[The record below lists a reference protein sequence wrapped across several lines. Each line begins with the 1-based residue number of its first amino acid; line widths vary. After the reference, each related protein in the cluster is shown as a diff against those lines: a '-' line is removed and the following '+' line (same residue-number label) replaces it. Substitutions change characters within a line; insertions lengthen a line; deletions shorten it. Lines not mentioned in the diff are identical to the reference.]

1 VQWCTSVVPAT
12 QAEIGVLKSKFSP
25 GKSMRPYLKSIL
37 EAEGLS
43 MAQVVE
49 GNVPM
54 GRRELVHGFLHVEVF
69 NCKAFQVNSSTRRT
83 ALCSREGLRNPGM

>member
-1 VQWCTSVVPAT
+1 
-12 QAEIGVLKSKFSP
+12 
-25 GKSMRPYLKSIL
+25 
-37 EAEGLS
+37 